1 MKTILPLFLFSLLTS
16 ISLGA
21 TNDTDSEASAKPMSE
36 EEIRRQL
43 ESIVLPRVTF
53 RDTALSD
60 ALQSL
65 SEMANQSLPEDQKIV
80 IIVSPERED
89 SRVNFAVRNLSF
101 IRILDIAAQQT
112 GYEWKIVQGAVLF
125 SPIAPGGGP
134 QQPVGR
140 SPSVADDPFAAPAQR
155 YVFRSS
161 PADLGRAS
169 SVAFN
174 APLAALG
181 MRSEFDVAMFNTES
195 YELIKPNT
203 FRSPRVA
210 PLSTFSIDVDS
221 ASYSN
226 LRRML
231 TQGKRP
237 PADAIRIEELIN
249 YFPYSYRE
257 PVVTGEV
264 PEEVTPSNLPDFL
277 EHPVAISAEVGP
289 TPWESDTRLLR
300 IALKGF
306 EVDWKKR
313 PPANLVFLLDVSG
326 SMSTANKLPLVKES
340 LKLLVERLNGND
352 RVAIVVYAGASGLAL
367 PSTTANNTETILHA
381 INQLESGGSTNAGAG
396 IQLAYQTALEHFIPD
411 GINRVILCTDGDFNV
426 GTTDKGSLVEAAEGF
441 AEEGVFL
448 TILGFGTGNFK
459 DDMLE
464 ALTNA
469 ADGNY
474 AYVDSEREARRIF
487 LQAASG
493 TMIPIAKDVKIQVEF
508 NPAVVKAYRLIG
520 YENRLLR
527 PEDFNDDTKD
537 AGELGAGQTVTAL
550 YEIALPNSGIEVSEV
565 DDLKYQVLHPKAETL
580 EDSSWEGVELATVKL
595 RYKWPL
601 EEDSLS
607 LQVPV
612 TLPVANE
619 FAEMN
624 VDYQMSAILA
634 IWGMLL
640 RESDFV
646 GPDDWGIVEAFSSD
660 LLRDPSVSQQ
670 RVEWA
675 ELVEKSKEVY
685 SQTN

>member
-1 MKTILPLFLFSLLTS
+1 
-16 ISLGA
+16 
-21 TNDTDSEASAKPMSE
+21 MSE